1 MLGFFAEVDA
11 ELPPD
16 ESVEVVVIGGAAVMF
31 LVPDRVT
38 DDVDVISEDMP
49 QVLSDAAAR
58 VARRHGLRPK
68 WINDAARVGLPHLAA
83 NYEPVYSGER
93 LIVHRADPKYLLA
106 TKLLAG
112 RAVDVED
119 AVPLALAAGITTE
132 VAMLDLLE
140 RAYPGPLRTPALQ
153 FRAIFRSPPRWRR
166 PWPPTTALSAP
177 TSDRPGPVGSRWS
190 FSALSG
196 AAAPLS
202 RRNRGR
208 DDLPC
213 AAFR

>member
-68 WINDAARVGLPHLAA
+68 WINDAARVGLPHLPA
-83 NYEPVYSGER
+83 NYAAVYSGER
-93 LIVHRADPKYLLA
+93 LIVHRADPKYVLA
-106 TKLLAG
+106 TKLFAG

-132 VAMLDLLE
+132 EAARGSDPVTC
-140 RAYPGPLRTPALQ
+140 RTGPVLWPDGAPRPA
-153 FRAIFRSPPRWRR
+153 
-166 PWPPTTALSAP
+166 PWPANLPAGAGYRDELGRCSRGTT
-177 TSDRPGPVGSRWS
+177 PV
-190 FSALSG
+190 
-196 AAAPLS
+196 
-202 RRNRGR
+202 
-208 DDLPC
+208 
-213 AAFR
+213 